1 MIETSQA
8 RFRPHSNVRDMS
20 APQRFAHAMRR
31 HRLRP
36 NQANLGW
43 IVRARLPCSASSDHA
58 DAVPRASAESDDD
71 ADSST
76 AVKER
81 PAEAQVKPPP
91 MFKVILLND
100 DYTPQEFVVHV
111 LMRFFYMDYDK
122 AERLMLLVHTTGSA
136 VIGIFPRDIAET
148 KSEQVNQYAQEH
160 NYPLKS
166 AVEETDA
173 D

>member
-1 MIETSQA
+1 
-8 RFRPHSNVRDMS
+8 MS
-20 APQRFAHAMRR
+20 APQRFASVMRR
-31 HRLRP
+31 YRLWP
-36 NQANLGW
+36 GQTDLGW
-43 IVRARLPCSASSDHA
+43 IVRARSPCLASSAHA
-58 DAVPRASAESDDD
+58 GGGPRASAASDDD
-71 ADSST
+71 ADSFT
-76 AVKER
+76 VVKER
-81 PAEAQVKPPP
+81 PADPQVKPPP
-91 MFKVILLND
+91 LFKVILLND

-111 LMRFFYMDYDK
+111 LMRFFFMDYDK

>member
-1 MIETSQA
+1 MSALQ
-8 RFRPHSNVRDMS
+8 RFRFGMRQHCPKPIRAVLGSRGS
-20 APQRFAHAMRR
+20 ARSP
-31 HRLRP
+31 RL
-36 NQANLGW
+36 G
-43 IVRARLPCSASSDHA
+43 ASSPNLA
-58 DAVPRASAESDDD
+58 ESRASAESDDD
-71 ADSST
+71 ADSSVV
-76 AVKER
+76 VKER
-81 PAEAQVKPPP
+81 PADPEVKPPP
-91 MFKVILLND
+91 LFKVILLND

-148 KSEQVNQYAQEH
+148 KSDQINEYAQEH

>member
-1 MIETSQA
+1 
-8 RFRPHSNVRDMS
+8 
-20 APQRFAHAMRR
+20 MRR
-31 HRLRP
+31 HRLWP
-36 NQANLGW
+36 SQANLGW
-43 IVRARLPCSASSDHA
+43 IAHARLPCLVPPDHA
-58 DAVPRASAESDDD
+58 DGRPRASAESDDD

-76 AVKER
+76 VVKER
-81 PAEAQVKPPP
+81 PAQAQVKPPP